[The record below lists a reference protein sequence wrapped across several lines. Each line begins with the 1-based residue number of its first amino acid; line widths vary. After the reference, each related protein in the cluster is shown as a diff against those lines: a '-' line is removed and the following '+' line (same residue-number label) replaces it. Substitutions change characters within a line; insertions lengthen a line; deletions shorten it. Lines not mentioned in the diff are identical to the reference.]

1 MNTLT
6 PEEKQN
12 LMADMRSYD
21 ESLSGRAE
29 MDLASI
35 FASIR
40 DEFFSHNTIQLIDNY
55 SNDIL
60 NGKTNLTQ
68 FNQAE
73 HAGLCCAGEMLIGAY
88 IVSCYARTSLEASA
102 NTSASQISP
111 GNWEIDE
118 LQEKLVRQ
126 WAEVRGI
133 WFDNAEKDIEVEYGP
148 MIAQGAKRKS
158 ITKMATPLSSSFVH
172 PSMQR
177 WVEHW
182 NLSYCTMHS
191 LRKRL

>member
-40 DEFFSHNTIQLIDNY
+40 DEVFSHNTIQLIDNY

-88 IVSCYARTSLEASA
+88 LVCCYARTSLTTSSDA
-102 NTSASQISP
+102 SASQISP
-111 GNWEIDE
+111 ANWQIDE
-118 LQEKLVRQ
+118 LQERAAYWRTAIGLQ
-126 WAEVRGI
+126 AI
-133 WFDNAEKDIEVEYGP
+133 DICTSLP
-148 MIAQGAKRKS
+148 
-158 ITKMATPLSSSFVH
+158 PLSGKYNHS
-172 PSMQR
+172 
-177 WVEHW
+177 WVW
-182 NLSYCTMHS
+182 
-191 LRKRL
+191 KKG